1 MRWARGGARKTT
13 FPGAVFSGLACGF
26 VYVIGVGLVFLSAS
40 QGAPEGPQD
49 RKRELCR
56 HAPLAQSAERFHGKE
71 KVDSSILSGGSILL
85 SGACFP
91 ARAGA
96 EESGAM

>member
-1 MRWARGGARKTT
+1 MARNYG
-13 FPGAVFSGLACGF
+13 VACGF
-26 VYVIGVGLVFLSAS
+26 VYLGEVGLIFLSAS

-85 SGACFP
+85 CGICF
-91 ARAGA
+91 RADAAA
-96 EESGAM
+96 EEFGAM